1 MSRFAVR
8 SLTTTL
14 ALTLPTLAFA
24 HTGVGST
31 SGFAHGFGHPI
42 SGIDHTFAMVLVGL
56 LAYQLGGRA
65 LWLVPS
71 AFVTLMA
78 VGGALGISGYGMP
91 MVEAGIA
98 TSIIVLGAAVALKI
112 KAPTA
117 AAAGIAGL
125 FALFHGHAHGSEM
138 PADAAGMAYAAG
150 FVVAT
155 SLLHV
160 AGLGLGYAIDRVGGS
175 RGIAISRAVGGL
187 AVVAGFG
194 LLAGML

>member
-8 SLTTTL
+8 ALTTALALTFPTL
-14 ALTLPTLAFA
+14 ALA

-71 AFVTLMA
+71 AFVALMA
-78 VGGALGISGYGMP
+78 VGGALGIAGYSMP

-98 TSIIVLGAAVALKI
+98 MSVVVLGAAVALKI
-112 KAPTA
+112 KTPTA
-117 AAAGIAGL
+117 VAVGIAGL

-138 PADAAGMAYAAG
+138 PSDAAGMAYAAG

-155 SLLHV
+155 SLLHA
-160 AGLGLGYAIDRVGGS
+160 AGLGLGYTIGRIDGA
-175 RGIAISRAVGGL
+175 RGLAISRAVGGL
-187 AVVAGFG
+187 SVVAGVG
-194 LLAGML
+194 LLAGIL